1 MSDPLFK
8 KFDREYDLSL
18 FYWINKHAL
27 KKDDPLTVSDDP
39 INQLI
44 DAVEAVIEL
53 ARYYFADDD
62 KKHSSIVA
70 IKDDPFDPHK
80 AEIQELG
87 ADQFM
92 SDIKKCFPALTI
104 DREILDAKLQ
114 NNRCSGLEEKTLL
127 QSVLF
132 INQAANEAMR
142 GRKIGVRKESN
153 FIRPGTKLMRPVTF
167 QQIFDSFLHYQG
179 PLSAGRTCLGISK
192 ESGLN

>member
-1 MSDPLFK
+1 MSDQLFK
-8 KFDREYDLSL
+8 EFDREYDLSL

-27 KKDDPLTVSDDP
+27 KKDGYLTVSDDP

-53 ARYYFADDD
+53 ARYYFADD
-62 KKHSSIVA
+62 KKDSSIVA
-70 IKDDPFDPHK
+70 VKDDPLDPHK
-80 AEIQELG
+80 AEIQELR

-92 SDIKKCFPALTI
+92 SDIEKCFPTLTI
-104 DREILDAKLQ
+104 DRQILDAKLQ
-114 NNRCSGLEEKTLL
+114 NDRCTKLEEKALL

-142 GRKIGVRKESN
+142 GRKIGVLRKESN
-153 FIRPGTKLMRPVTF
+153 FIRPGTKLMRSVTF
-167 QQIFDSFLHYQG
+167 QQIFDTFLHYQG

-192 ESGLN
+192 ENGLN